1 MIRDLNEILK
11 TERPTIAPLS
21 VWQAYQQLGET
32 DGAAKTELTALV
44 ALIRKVSGID
54 ENLTDYSKTI
64 DRNFQNWVFGK
75 QAGPV
80 KFNEEQ
86 MQWLR
91 MIKDHVAN
99 SFHISRDDFA
109 YEPFAPAGG
118 LGKMYQLFGEQME
131 PIIEELNEAL
141 AA

>member
-1 MIRDLNEILK
+1 MPLQLSPNRLSSRNTND
-11 TERPTIAPLS
+11 RPHHH
-21 VWQAYQQLGET
+21 VWQAYQQLEQVNGSPQN
-32 DGAAKTELTALV
+32 ELIALV
-44 ALIRKVSGID
+44 SLLRKVCGLD
-54 ENLTDYSKTI
+54 ETLTTFEKTV

-91 MIKDHVAN
+91 MIKDHVSN

-109 YEPFAPAGG
+109 SD
-118 LGKMYQLFGEQME
+118 LS
-131 PIIEELNEAL
+131 ELTNHRDVVL
-141 AA
+141 CL

>member
-1 MIRDLNEILK
+1 MSGLD
-11 TERPTIAPLS
+11 ER
-21 VWQAYQQLGET
+21 
-32 DGAAKTELTALV
+32 
-44 ALIRKVSGID
+44 
-54 ENLTDYSKTI
+54 LTDYTKTI

-75 QAGPV
+75 QSGPV

-91 MIKDHVAN
+91 MIKDHVAT

-109 YEPFAPAGG
+109 FEPFAPAGG
-118 LGKMYQLFGEQME
+118 LGKMHQLFGGDMDA
-131 PIIEELNEAL
+131 IVEELNEAL